1 MIILHQYHMSPFNQK
16 IQRMLNHKGIAFQE
30 KYWLLAE
37 RGKVTQF
44 SPSGK
49 LPALEHEGEII
60 CDSTDIAWFLEKTFP
75 ARPLIPDKPEARGMV
90 HVLEDWADESL
101 YFYEMRWRFNTGDDS
116 GRNIERMV
124 ENENR
129 FMRWLMARLIPGGLK
144 KILAN
149 QGVGRKSLPQLE
161 SDTARH
167 IAAVA
172 DLLAEGGW
180 LVGDRLTLADL
191 AVYAMFQCF
200 RDADGAARLL
210 NQSAAVTD
218 WMARVEA
225 ATDDSAPPREAVGG

>member
-16 IQRMLNHKGIAFQE
+16 IQRMLNHKGIPFEQ

-49 LPALEHEGEII
+49 LPALEYEGEII
-60 CDSTDIAWFLEKTFP
+60 CDSTDIAWFIEKTFP
-75 ARPLIPDKPEARGMV
+75 ARPLIPETPEARGMV

-101 YFYEMRWRFNTGDDS
+101 YFYEMCWRFATGDNS

-124 ENENR
+124 ENESR
-129 FMRWLMARLIPGGLK
+129 FMRWLMPRLIPGGLK

-149 QGVGRKSLPQLE
+149 QGVGRKSQAQLE

-167 IAAVA
+167 IAAVEN
-172 DLLAEGGW
+172 LLSEGGW

-210 NQSAAVTD
+210 DQSAAVTD
-218 WMARVEA
+218 WMARVEE
-225 ATDDSAPPREAVGG
+225 ATDHSAQPNEPAGN